1 MLWQIHGNPKDANV
15 RFSASGDN
23 TLVAAPTGTNM
34 FIHALILNP
43 AAAVTVKIKL
53 GARQVGGD
61 IDLIANQSFNVSDL
75 SGMDGLGFYECKS
88 GEAFIVNLSSAVSVT
103 GYVKY
108 SYIDTTL

>member
-1 MLWQIHGNPKDANV
+1 MLWQIHGTPKDVNV

-23 TLVAAPTGTNM
+23 TLIAAPSGTNM
-34 FIHALILNP
+34 FIHSLVLNP
-43 AAAVTVKIKL
+43 ASAVTVKIKL

-61 IDLIANQSFNVSDL
+61 IDLAANQAFSTSDL
-75 SGMDGLGFYECKS
+75 PGMDGQGYYECKT

-103 GYVKY
+103 GAVKY